1 MATRQE
7 LQVQQK
13 RELDKKEEDTIP
25 ARVFLPTADIYETD
39 DALNVV
45 LEMPGVEKNSVDIRV
60 EDGVLKIDGR
70 LDFSKYQGL
79 QPLYTEYNVGHYS
92 RSFRLPSRIDQNKI
106 AAELKD
112 GVLSSRCPR
121 SRKPGRARY
130 KLNDGRRAMSD
141 AAVAS
146 LTKKR
151 AMPVSYGSLPV
162 AKQVEHGGNNRF
174 LVTLPSTAYSLLAPH
189 LRTIPLKRGVI
200 LYEVEE
206 KIEQVYFPWRGDGF
220 ALGDNAKRSIRRER
234 FGGTGWGSRR

>member
-13 RELDKKEEDTIP
+13 RELDKKEEGTVP

-60 EDGVLKIDGR
+60 EDGVLKVDGR

-92 RSFRLPSRIDQNKI
+92 RSFRLPSRIDQTKI

-112 GVLSSRCPR
+112 GVLSLLLPKVEEA
-121 SRKPGRARY
+121 KP
-130 KLNDGRRAMSD
+130 
-141 AAVAS
+141 
-146 LTKKR
+146 
-151 AMPVSYGSLPV
+151 
-162 AKQVEHGGNNRF
+162 
-174 LVTLPSTAYSLLAPH
+174 
-189 LRTIPLKRGVI
+189 RTI
-200 LYEVEE
+200 
-206 KIEQVYFPWRGDGF
+206 QV
-220 ALGDNAKRSIRRER
+220 K
-234 FGGTGWGSRR
+234 